1 MMKNILYRLLGA
13 PIVAL
18 FMCVQVSHAQDFF
31 LKEWWNDKEERFPH
45 HYSEV
50 MGGAK
55 DREPVFGIN
64 YTYIPSK
71 LGFYGSFGVPLGT
84 FGGAYFLYSGC
95 LGPTVRLTNSQSTG
109 VDIHFFQGI
118 GLSREHSHGYEYPH
132 EPALFV
138 MGETGIRFGF
148 GRDRKFSLWSISGSV
163 RYSSSGIGWFAGIS
177 WPIAG
182 VAAASGLIVGAAIVI
197 GSAGGELPDFG
208 GSSSSSY
215 STPSSNTSTSSS
227 AGKSCDT
234 YHSQY
239 NSQLSIVMKAYDDYA
254 YAKSRNFAGTQQ
266 SVLRKNLVSAQGKL
280 RTIRREASAHGCS
293 ISASL
298 YENKMP

>member
-1 MMKNILYRLLGA
+1 MIKNILYRLLGA
-13 PIVAL
+13 PILAL

-31 LKEWWNDKEERFPH
+31 LKEWWNNKEERFPH
-45 HYSEV
+45 HFSELT
-50 MGGAK
+50 GGFQNSSSFF
-55 DREPVFGIN
+55 VGVN
-64 YTYIPSK
+64 YTYLPSK
-71 LGFYGSFGVPLGT
+71 IGFYGSFGMPVES
-84 FGGAYFLYSGC
+84 FGYNEFYFSGSI
-95 LGPTVRLTNSQSTG
+95 GPTIRLTKSQFTG
-109 VDIHFFQGI
+109 VDIQLFQGI
-118 GLSREHSHGYEYPH
+118 GLSRVRAHKWPYESVP
-132 EPALFV
+132 FV
-138 MGETGIRFGF
+138 SGETGIRFSF
-148 GRDRKFSLWSISGSV
+148 GRDRKFSLWSVSGSV
-163 RYSSSGIGWFAGIS
+163 HYSSNGLGWSAGIS

-239 NSQLSIVMKAYDDYA
+239 NSQLSTVMKAYDDYA
-254 YAKSRNFAGTQQ
+254 YAKSRNFSGTQQ

-280 RTIRREASAHGCS
+280 RTIRREAGAHGCS
-293 ISASL
+293 ISASP
-298 YENKMP
+298 YESKMP